1 MYPVSIEEVRASK
14 QKELRI
20 IDIVEPLLNQ
30 HKLVID
36 YTLVKRDINR
46 GLSDHKVIAYSL
58 IHQITHI
65 TRDRGSL
72 FHDDKLD
79 SLALALGWIVE
90 TVGVSAEEALERYR
104 EDLLDEDLERF
115 MHGVGVNG
123 RVKGKNYLD
132 SFENIN
138 R

>member
-1 MYPVSIEEVRASK
+1 
-14 QKELRI
+14 
-20 IDIVEPLLNQ
+20 
-30 HKLVID
+30 
-36 YTLVKRDINR
+36 
-46 GLSDHKVIAYSL
+46 
-58 IHQITHI
+58 
-65 TRDRGSL
+65 L

-132 SFENIN
+132 SFEHIN